1 MSEMDA
7 IIKEFLVESRE
18 NLDQLDRDLVELESN
33 PSSQELLARIF
44 RTVHS
49 IKGATGFLGFE
60 KLGAVAHVGEG
71 LLSRLRDGVLVFGPE
86 MATALLSLV
95 DAIRK
100 MLSDIEKRGHEGDA
114 NHAALVKMLT
124 RLEDGAPVG
133 RPQPVGVTSASATKN
148 PSRTSAEAGDD
159 LASPEAG
166 APDLLTA
173 GINGHREQDQSSN
186 PQTAPS
192 PGDADPMH
200 AANGELPEPRVSA
213 SLFLASESLRVDV
226 HQLDRLM
233 NLVGE
238 LVLARNQ
245 VLQISSYQQDAAL
258 LAAAQRLNLLT
269 SELQEGVAK
278 ARMQPID
285 SVWRKFPRLVRD
297 LKVQC
302 GKQVRLQ
309 MDGKDTELDK
319 AILEAIKDPLT
330 HSIRNAIDHGIET
343 PEARLAAGKP
353 AEGLLLLRAFH
364 ENGQVNIEISDDGA
378 GIDLNRVRERAI
390 DRHLVTPE
398 GARLMD
404 DQEVLNLI
412 FLPGFSTATAITSI
426 SGRGVGMD
434 VVRTNIEKA
443 GGTVDIRTQSGRGT
457 TIQLRIPLT
466 LAIIPAL
473 IVSVGADRYAI
484 PQINLFEL
492 LQLDRLEEKKQIEW
506 MQGMAVCRLR
516 EQLLPLVFLDA
527 ELQVK
532 RPLPRETPPG
542 PAADART
549 VVVLQTHD
557 RQFGLVVDQVHAI
570 KEIVVKP
577 IGRQLKGVCVYAG
590 ATIMGDGRVALIL
603 DVAGLAR
610 RASVVS
616 EGQTRNPRP
625 MEMLPEGRPDQS
637 EFLLVFEGPNE
648 EPIAVPLSEVTRLE
662 QFSCSAVETTGDEEV
677 MQYRN
682 EILHLIRLPEL
693 LPVGRRKMKAET
705 HLETGAGKI
714 QVIVCR
720 GNDGA
725 FGLVVDR
732 VLDIVEHPIAE
743 RSPSRNSV
751 RDVSVVIRGRV
762 TRILDLEGLSS
773 SVLLPSLNAPEMGT

>member
-1 MSEMDA
+1 MSEMEA

-18 NLDQLDRDLVELESN
+18 NLDQLDRDLVELEGN
-33 PSSQELLARIF
+33 PSSGELLARIF

-60 KLGAVAHVGEG
+60 KLGAVAHVGEN

-100 MLSDIEKRGHEGDA
+100 MLSDIETMGHEGDA
-114 NHAALVKMLT
+114 NHAALVEMLT
-124 RLEDGAPVG
+124 RLQDGAQVG
-133 RPQPVGVTSASATKN
+133 RAPPVGVTSASATAN
-148 PSRTSAEAGDD
+148 PPRTSAEAGDAI
-159 LASPEAG
+159 ASTVSG
-166 APDLLTA
+166 APDPSTTEV
-173 GINGHREQDQSSN
+173 NGHRGHDQSSN
-186 PQTAPS
+186 PKTAKS
-192 PGDADPMH
+192 PGDADPIH
-200 AANGELPEPRVSA
+200 AAEGGLPEPWESA
-213 SLFLASESLRVDV
+213 SLSMSGESLRVDV

-245 VLQISSYQQDAAL
+245 VLQISSHQQDAVL

-285 SVWRKFPRLVRD
+285 SIWRKFPRLVRD
-297 LKVQC
+297 LKIQC
-302 GKQVRLQ
+302 RKQIRLE
-309 MDGKDTELDK
+309 MDGKETELDK
-319 AILEAIKDPLT
+319 AILEAVKDPLT
-330 HSIRNAIDHGIET
+330 HLIRNAIDHGIET
-343 PEARLAAGKP
+343 PEARRAAGKP
-353 AEGLLLLRAFH
+353 AEGRLVLRAFH

-378 GIDLNRVRERAI
+378 GIDLKRVREKAI
-390 DRHLVTPE
+390 DRHLVTPQ

-404 DQEVLNLI
+404 DQECLNLI
-412 FLPGFSTATAITSI
+412 FLPGFSTATTITSI
-426 SGRGVGMD
+426 SGRGVGLD
-434 VVRTNIEKA
+434 VVRTNIEKV

-457 TIQLRIPLT
+457 TIQMRIPLT

-473 IVSVGADRYAI
+473 IVNVGADRYAI
-484 PQINLFEL
+484 PQINVFEL
-492 LQLDRLEEKKQIEW
+492 LQLNRLEEEKQIEW
-506 MQGMAVCRLR
+506 IQGMAVCRLR

-532 RPLPRETPPG
+532 RPLLGETPHH
-542 PAADART
+542 PAAGTGT

-557 RQFGLVVDQVHAI
+557 RHFGLVVDQVHAI

-603 DVAGLAR
+603 DVAGLAP

-616 EGQTRNPRP
+616 GVETRNPAP
-625 MEMLPEGRPDQS
+625 IDMLPEGLADQS

-662 QFSCSAVETTGDEEV
+662 QFPCSAVETTGDEEV

-682 EILHLIRLPEL
+682 EILHLIRIPEL
-693 LPVGRRKMKAET
+693 LPVGRPKMKAQT
-705 HLETGAGKI
+705 HLETGAEKL
-714 QVIVCR
+714 QVVVCR
-720 GNDGA
+720 RNDGA

-732 VLDIVEHPIAE
+732 VLDIVEHPIAK
-743 RSPSRNSV
+743 RGPSRNSA
-751 RDVSVVIRGRV
+751 RDVSVVIQGRV
-762 TRILDLEGLSS
+762 TRILDLEGLSR
-773 SVLLPSLNAPEMGT
+773 SVMLPSLNAVEMEA